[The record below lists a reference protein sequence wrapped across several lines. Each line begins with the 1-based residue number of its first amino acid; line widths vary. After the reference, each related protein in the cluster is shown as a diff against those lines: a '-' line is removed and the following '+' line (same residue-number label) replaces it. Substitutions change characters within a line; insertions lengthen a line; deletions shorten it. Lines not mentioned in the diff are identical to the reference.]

1 MKIQSNTHASC
12 GCENNNHEKSMTGTT
27 MANLKFIIPSDVPP
41 AAREEFVKNYQAI
54 THSTGN
60 LLLFAGDQKM
70 EHLNADFYGQG
81 IPAEVNSPEHLFNIA
96 SKGTIGAFATQF
108 GLITR
113 YADKYPDINYI
124 AKLNGKTNLIPTSQQ
139 DPFSQLLWYVEDV
152 VETKQR
158 NNINIRGI
166 GFTLFL
172 GSQYEPDMLTQASQ
186 AIYHAHQFGLVVVLW
201 VYPRGKSVVNEK
213 DANLIAGAT
222 GVAAC
227 LGADFVKV
235 NVPEG
240 KDSVTRAQALKQA
253 VVAAG
258 NTKVIC
264 AGGPKVDTPTL
275 IQELQDQ
282 MNIAGVAGC
291 AIGRNIYQ
299 QPEQDAI
306 ATTQALATVVFGDKK
321 A

>member
-1 MKIQSNTHASC
+1 
-12 GCENNNHEKSMTGTT
+12 MT
-27 MANLKFIIPSDVPP
+27 NLKFIIPADVPP

-54 THSTGN
+54 THKTGN
-60 LLLFAGDQKM
+60 LLLFAGDQKV

-81 IPAEVNSPEHLFNIA
+81 IPEEVNSPEHMFNIA
-96 SKGTIGAFATQF
+96 SKGRIGAFATQF

-113 YADKYPDINYI
+113 YAAQYPDINYI
-124 AKLNGKTNLIPTSQQ
+124 AKINGKTNLIPTSQH

-152 VETKQR
+152 VEAKQR
-158 NNINIRGI
+158 NNLNIRGI

-172 GSQYEPDMLTQASQ
+172 GSEYEPDMLTQASQ
-186 AIYHAHQFGLVVVLW
+186 AIYHAHQFGLVAILW
-201 VYPRGKSVVNEK
+201 VYPRGKSVTNEK
-213 DANLIAGAT
+213 DANLIAGAA

-240 KDSVTRAQALKQA
+240 KDSLSRARALKQA
-253 VVAAG
+253 VIAAG

-264 AGGPKVDTPTL
+264 AGGPKVDTASL
-275 IQELQDQ
+275 IAELRDQ
-282 MNIAGVAGC
+282 MTFAGVAGC

-299 QPEQDAI
+299 QSESDAL
-306 ATTQALATVVFGDKK
+306 ATTQAIAEVVWNEKK

>member
-1 MKIQSNTHASC
+1 
-12 GCENNNHEKSMTGTT
+12 
-27 MANLKFIIPSDVPP
+27 MALLNFVIPADVPP
-41 AAREEFVKNYQAI
+41 SAREEFVKNYEAI
-54 THSTGN
+54 TNKTGN

-70 EHLNADFYGQG
+70 EHLNNDFYGQG
-81 IPAEVNSPEHLFNIA
+81 IPEEVNSPSHLFNIA

-113 YADKYPDINYI
+113 YAEQYPTINYI
-124 AKLNGKTNLIPTSQQ
+124 AKINGKTNLIPTSQQ

-152 VETKQR
+152 VEAKQR

-166 GFTLFL
+166 GFTLYL
-172 GSQYEPDMLTQASQ
+172 GSQYEPDMMTQASQ
-186 AIYHAHQFGLVVVLW
+186 AIYHAHQFGLVAVLW
-201 VYPRGKSVVNEK
+201 VYPRGKSVTNEK

-240 KDSVTRAQALKQA
+240 KDSASRALALKQA

-275 IQELQDQ
+275 LQELQDQ

-299 QPEQDAI
+299 QTES
-306 ATTQALATVVFGDKK
+306 QALATTQSVAAVVWGTKK